1 VWPAH
6 GELSAHRVRVISN
19 GTPPKSLPAEE
30 TMQLRNNVRFTGLAR
45 RIATAS
51 LVMIAVA
58 ALETGGSSAQ
68 ETSHPAT
75 HGQHR
80 PPTISK
86 AAFGTTPGGAAVD
99 RYTLTNPSGMRVG
112 ILTFGGIVQSIEV
125 PDRHGR
131 STDVALG
138 FSTLTPY
145 LTNPA
150 YFGAL
155 IGRYGN
161 RIALGRFTLDG
172 VTYQLPI
179 NNDPNSL
186 HGGTVGFDKLIWA
199 ATPFRSGDSVG
210 LVLRLTSPD
219 GDQGYPGT
227 LRVQV
232 TYTLTPD
239 SQLRVAYRATTDK
252 ATVVNLTNHS
262 YFNLDGEGTGSIYNH
277 KLLLNADRFTPV
289 DSTLIPTGVLQPV
302 AGTPMDFTRPTAVG
316 ARIRDGSFQQLLFG
330 QGYDHNWVLNRRDTS
345 SLVLAARL
353 SSDASGRVLS
363 MFTDQPGIQFY
374 SGNFLDGTLVG
385 TGGHTYRQGDGL
397 ALETQHFPDS
407 PNHPN
412 FPSTVLRPGQVYRT
426 TTVYAFSTQ
435 H

>member
-1 VWPAH
+1 MQPRSKSRFSGLVRRV
-6 GELSAHRVRVISN
+6 GSA
-19 GTPPKSLPAEE
+19 A
-30 TMQLRNNVRFTGLAR
+30 
-45 RIATAS
+45 
-51 LVMIAVA
+51 LVVAAVA
-58 ALETGGSSAQ
+58 ALDTAASSAQ
-68 ETSHPAT
+68 ADSGSRAASGSSHRA
-75 HGQHR
+75 
-80 PPTISK
+80 PTITK
-86 AAFGTTPGGAAVD
+86 DGFGSTAEGAVD
-99 RYTLTNPSGMRVG
+99 RYTLTNPSGMRVR
-112 ILTFGGIVQSIEV
+112 IITFGGIVQSIEV
-125 PDRHGR
+125 PDRHGHN
-131 STDVALG
+131 TNVALG

-186 HGGTVGFDKLIWA
+186 HGGTVGFDKHIWA
-199 ATPFRSGDSVG
+199 ATPFRSGDNVG

-227 LRVQV
+227 LQVQV
-232 TYTLTPD
+232 TYTLTAD
-239 SQLRVAYRATTDK
+239 NRLKLDYRATTDK

-262 YFNLDGEGTGSIYNH
+262 YFNLDGEGTGSIYDH
-277 KLLLNADRFTPV
+277 KLLLNANRFTPV

-302 AGTPMDFTRPTAVG
+302 AGTPMDFTRPTAIG
-316 ARIRDGSFQQLLFG
+316 ARIRDSFQQILFG
-330 QGYDHNWVLNRRDTS
+330 QGYDHNWVLNRHDNT

-353 SSDASGRVLS
+353 SDDNSGRVLS

-407 PNHPN
+407 PNHAN

-426 TTVYAFSTQ
+426 TTVYQFSTE